1 MIKYLKRSESI
12 VMHELTTS
20 GIEQFITVIRNLRDN
35 IENQEK
41 VLKIKP
47 FKIDSEFQ
55 SILRQL
61 PKIDSGYK

>member
-1 MIKYLKRSESI
+1 MIKYLKRPESI

-61 PKIDSGYK
+61 PKID